1 MANPTS
7 SRPWP
12 FRTTRRLA
20 ITAVGGAV
28 AILVVASTLTLAALN
43 LRHVHASGT
52 GGGGCYPASGPVC
65 TFKGH
70 DASAYFESISG
81 CVISDVDV
89 FASDDFSRSGG
100 TTTQGSFVYLNTS
113 SYNTCTGDISY
124 GWGSDA
130 GTVQLSASGDSL
142 TAQGNIV
149 VYVYSYSGSGGTS
162 AGTLG
167 GSGTG
172 GGGGTSSTVNYTLN
186 LTWKSFG
193 QPSSQVS
200 DSHFQSPGYITN
212 MHYTGTSQNA
222 LVSGTLSDGTT
233 NFAATPSTFGEWIS
247 ASSGTFVTIQK

>member
-20 ITAVGGAV
+20 ITAIGGVV
-28 AILVVASTLTLAALN
+28 AILVLAGTLTLTALN
-43 LRHVHASGT
+43 LSHVHASGT
-52 GGGGCYPASGPVC
+52 GGGGCYPTSGPVC

-70 DASAYFESISG
+70 DATAYFESTSG

-89 FASDDFSRSGG
+89 FASDDFSRSSG
-100 TTTQGSFVYLNTS
+100 TTSQSSYVYLNTS
-113 SYNTCTGDISY
+113 SFNTCTGDFSY
-124 GWGSDA
+124 GWGYDA
-130 GTVQLSASGDSL
+130 GAVQLSASGDSL

-149 VYVYSYSGSGGTS
+149 VYVNSGSGGTS

-172 GGGGTSSTVNYTLN
+172 GGGGSTSTVNYTLN

-193 QPSSQVS
+193 QPSRQVS

-212 MHYTGTSQNA
+212 MHFTGTSQNA
-222 LVSGTLSDGTT
+222 LVTGTLSDGTT
-233 NFAATPSTFGEWIS
+233 NFAASPSTFGEWIS
-247 ASSGTFVTIQK
+247 ASSGTFVVIQK

>member
-1 MANPTS
+1 MAKLPS

-20 ITAVGGAV
+20 ITAVGGVV
-28 AILVVASTLTLAALN
+28 AILVIAGTLTLTALN
-43 LRHVHASGT
+43 LNHVHASGT
-52 GGGGCYPASGPVC
+52 GGGGCYPTSGPVC

-70 DASAYFESISG
+70 NASAFFESSSG

-89 FASDDFSRSGG
+89 FVSDNFSRSGG

-113 SYNTCTGDISY
+113 SFNTCTGDFSY
-124 GWGSDA
+124 GYGSDA
-130 GTVQLSASGDSL
+130 GTVQLSSSGDSL

-149 VYVYSYSGSGGTS
+149 VNVFTGSGGGTS

-172 GGGGTSSTVNYTLN
+172 GGGGTSTTVNYTLN

-193 QPSSQVS
+193 QPSRQVS
-200 DSHFQSPGYITN
+200 DTHFQSPGYITN
-212 MHYTGTSQNA
+212 MHFTGTSQNA
-222 LVSGTLSDGTT
+222 LVTGTLSDGTT
-233 NFAATPSTFGEWIS
+233 NFAASPSTFGESFS
-247 ASSGTFVTIQK
+247 ADSGTFVVIQK

>member
-1 MANPTS
+1 MANATS

-20 ITAVGGAV
+20 ISVVGG
-28 AILVVASTLTLAALN
+28 VVAVLVIAGTLTLAALN
-43 LRHVHASGT
+43 LHNVHASGT
-52 GGGGCYPASGPVC
+52 GGGGCYPTTSGPVC

-70 DASAYFESISG
+70 NATAQFETTAG
-81 CVISDVDV
+81 CVISDVYV
-89 FASDDFSRSGG
+89 FASDNFSRSGG
-100 TTTQGSFVYLNTS
+100 ATAQSSYVYLNTY
-113 SYNTCTGDISY
+113 SYNTCTGDTSY
-124 GWGSDA
+124 GWGADGGA
-130 GTVQLSASGDSL
+130 VQLSQSGDSF
-142 TAQGNIV
+142 TAQGTIV
-149 VYVYSYSGSGGTS
+149 VYIYSGSGGTS

-167 GSGTG
+167 GSGT

-200 DSHFQSPGYITN
+200 DSHYQSPGYITN
-212 MHYTGTSQNA
+212 MHFTGTSQNA

-247 ASSGTFVTIQK
+247 ADSGTFVTIQK